1 MKFIDFFAG
10 IGGFRRGMELAGHE
24 CVGFCEFDKF
34 ATASYTSMHLITEGQ
49 REFLNKM
56 PLKHRQKE
64 ILKEE
69 YRNGE
74 WYANDIRRVY
84 AGDIPKA
91 DCWCFGFPCQDIS
104 VAGKQLGF
112 QGNRSSLFFR
122 DIAISAIGKQI
133 PKKPIR
139 NSSGD
144 LACLCGLIIQIK
156 SKRKCL
162 YFCHNCGQAI
172 KWGDDD

>member
-10 IGGFRRGMELAGHE
+10 VGGFRRGMELAGHE

-34 ATASYTSMHLITEGQ
+34 ATASYTSMHLLTQEQ
-49 REFLNKM
+49 REFLDKM
-56 PLKHRQKE
+56 PLKQRQKE

-112 QGNRSSLFFR
+112 QGNRSKESSRGGKLMAVRTQPDALKVFAA
-122 DIAISAIGKQI
+122 IAMIVNGREDSAKV
-133 PKKPIR
+133 KLTSVTRKTDR
-139 NSSGD
+139 EE
-144 LACLCGLIIQIK
+144 
-156 SKRKCL
+156 KRS
-162 YFCHNCGQAI
+162 A
-172 KWGDDD
+172 